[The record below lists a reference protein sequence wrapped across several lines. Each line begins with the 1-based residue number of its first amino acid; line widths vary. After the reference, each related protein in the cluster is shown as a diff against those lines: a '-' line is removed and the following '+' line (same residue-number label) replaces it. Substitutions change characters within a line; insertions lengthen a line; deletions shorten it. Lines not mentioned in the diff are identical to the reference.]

1 MIRAAIIGLGW
12 WGRHVVRS
20 IKGSDKLTVNRLAAR
35 SPAKHRDFAA
45 ETGIQLV
52 DSYEKVLA
60 DAEVDA
66 VILCTPHSQ
75 HEDQVLAA
83 AKAGKQIFC
92 EKPLSLTKASV
103 ERMLEATDKA
113 GLVMGVGHERR
124 FEPTMEK
131 IHELA
136 TSGSIGTAHMHV
148 EANFSHSIF
157 ASVQADDWR
166 ASRAEAP
173 AAGMTGMGVHLTDL
187 FIWMFGPVEALVAQS
202 ARRVLKLP
210 AGDVVNVE
218 LRFASGATGFL
229 AAISATPYYGRFTVF
244 GNEKWVE
251 ARDDA
256 HPQHGGKTHLI
267 TCGKDEVQHSET
279 FPPRDPV
286 RANLEAWADAVEG
299 RSEYRFTN
307 AQRVQNVA
315 ILEAIAKSV
324 SSGNWEEV

>member
-1 MIRAAIIGLGW
+1 MIGLGW
-12 WGRHVVRS
+12 WGRHLVKS
-20 IKGSDKLTVNRLAAR
+20 IDGSDKITINRLAAR

-45 ETGIQLV
+45 ETGIKLV
-52 DSYEKVLA
+52 DDYEQVLA
-60 DAEVDA
+60 DPEVDA

-75 HEDQVLAA
+75 HEEQVLAA
-83 AKAGKQIFC
+83 VRAGKQIFC
-92 EKPLSLTKASV
+92 EKPLSLTKASI

-113 GLVMGVGHERR
+113 GLIMGVGHERR
-124 FEPTMEK
+124 YEPTMEK
-131 IHELA
+131 IAQLVA
-136 TSGSIGTAHMHV
+136 SGVIGGTHMHC

-157 ASVQADDWR
+157 TSVQADEWR
-166 ASRAEAP
+166 GSTEEAP

-187 FIWMFGPVEALVAQS
+187 FISMFGPVEALSAQS

-210 AGDVVNVE
+210 TGDVVTVQF
-218 LRFASGATGFL
+218 RFASGATGFI
-229 AAISATPYYGRFTVF
+229 AAISATPYYGRFSVF
-244 GNEKWVE
+244 GDEMWVE
-251 ARDDA
+251 ARDDS

-279 FPPRDPV
+279 FPPLDPV

-299 RSEYRFTN
+299 RREYRFTN

-324 SSGNWEEV
+324 KSGKWETV